1 MGGATE
7 EIMGLYRGEGRYRR
21 DHGSLSEG
29 GLQRRPWVSIEGRR
43 GYRRDHGPLS
53 GVGGGGATEEI
64 MGLYRGEGGYR
75 RDHGSLS
82 GGGGLQVRPW
92 VSTRGRGGGGKTETV
107 GLFKGVGGYK
117 RRPSSP
123 LILVGPELV

>member
-1 MGGATE
+1 
-7 EIMGLYRGEGRYRR
+7 
-21 DHGSLSEG
+21 
-29 GLQRRPWVSIEGRR
+29 
-43 GYRRDHGPLS
+43 
-53 GVGGGGATEEI
+53 
-64 MGLYRGEGGYR
+64 MGLYRGEGGHR

-82 GGGGLQVRPW
+82 GGGGLQARPW
-92 VSTRGRGGGGKTETV
+92 VSARGRGGKTDTV